1 MSETIDLSLLLQ
13 ELEKGCFNYLEILQP
28 DWWSNI
34 IKMPSGIYKTPELGE
49 FHRKI
54 IHQLV
59 KHNKVTELDPHTEL
73 YFFSTTHWTLVLFEA
88 IHANHIQL
96 QKDACE
102 SLKVYSG
109 VYSNSRV
116 SMSRIMNVLLRY
128 GDSHDFVSFFE
139 WCKTQKW
146 NLYTLFRR
154 DLLKEIKV
162 WTTDDDDISAI
173 EYIKTFEDKFSTLVD
188 YISKMYEEE
197 HNTELTFT
205 EVFGNLREK
214 IRKRKIEAHAE
225 YVVAEMVLEEKVSGD
240 ILKYVLKSYI
250 EGNLGSLL

>member
-1 MSETIDLSLLLQ
+1 MSEVDLSLLLQ
-13 ELEKGCFNYLEILQP
+13 ELEKGCFSYLETLQP
-28 DWWSNI
+28 DWWSNV
-34 IKMPSGIYKTPELGE
+34 IKMASGVYITKTPELGK

-59 KHNKVTELDPHTEL
+59 KHNKIIELDPHTEL
-73 YFFSTTHWTLVLFEA
+73 YFFSTTHWTFILFEA
-88 IHANHIQL
+88 IHLSHIQL
-96 QKDACE
+96 QKDASE
-102 SLKVYSG
+102 SLGIYSH
-109 VYSNSRV
+109 RKAP
-116 SMSRIMNVLLRY
+116 MFRMLCVLLAY
-128 GDSHDFVSFFE
+128 GDADDFVSFFE

-154 DLLKEIKV
+154 ELLKEIKV
-162 WTTDDDDISAI
+162 WTIADDDDISAI
-173 EYIKTFEDKFSTLVD
+173 EYIKTFEEKFSNIVD

-197 HNTELTFT
+197 SENELSFT

-225 YVVAEMVLEEKVSGD
+225 YVVAEMVLEEKVPAD

-250 EGNLGSLL
+250 E